1 MTETTKLAGK
11 VSSSDVAKLAG
22 VSRSAVSRTFTP
34 GAYVSADT
42 RAAVMRAA
50 DLLGYRPNMM
60 ARSLMTNRTNLVGI
74 ITTHLGNPFYAMLLE
89 GLVEALQGKGL
100 AALTFIADETSN
112 DEQISRLLSYQVD
125 ALVLTNTSLSSAMA
139 MRCTQGATP
148 VIAINRYI
156 ESEQITS
163 ITCNN
168 VAAGADVADL
178 FLDMGRTRIAF
189 MAGEVDTSSSRDRE
203 RGFVHRLSE
212 RGASLHRRAVGNYD
226 HDDGALAAR
235 RLLQGR
241 SRPDAA
247 FCANDLMAFAMLDV
261 ARKEFGLKIP
271 DDLMVVGFD
280 NSEVAAWPAYRLT
293 SVDQNIA
300 GMIEVAVGE
309 IINAISGTAARGR
322 HLQVAGSLV
331 QRESTRGV
339 SQMIDSFES

>member
-1 MTETTKLAGK
+1 MAETSKVGGK
-11 VSSSDVAKLAG
+11 VSSTDVAKLAG

-34 GAYVSADT
+34 GAYVSAET
-42 RAAVMRAA
+42 RAAVTRAA

-60 ARSLMTNRTNLVGI
+60 ARSLITNRTNIVGI
-74 ITTHLGNPFYAMLLE
+74 ITTHLGNPFYATLLE
-89 GLVEALQGKGL
+89 GLIEALQSKGL

-139 MRCTQGATP
+139 MRCSQGATP
-148 VIAINRYI
+148 VVAINRYF

-163 ITCNN
+163 VTCDNA
-168 VAAGADVADL
+168 AAGARVADL
-178 FLDMGRTRIAF
+178 FMDKGRERIAF

-212 RGASLHRRAVGNYD
+212 RGGNLFRRVVGNYD
-226 HDDGALAAR
+226 HDEGAIAAR
-235 RLLQGR
+235 RMLGDATL
-241 SRPDAA
+241 PDAI
-247 FCANDLMAFAMLDV
+247 FCANDLMAFATLDV
-261 ARKEFGLKIP
+261 ARKEYGLSIP
-271 DDLMVVGFD
+271 DDLVVVGFD
-280 NSEVAAWPAYRLT
+280 NSEVAEWPAYRLT

-309 IINAISGTAARGR
+309 IAAAISGPILRGR

-331 QRESTRGV
+331 ERESTGAI
-339 SQMIDSFES
+339 SHTIDTAS